1 MTKGFLFFF
10 LGLLAIMGVV
20 GGIEQTVDISLFQGI
35 QLLVVTLVGF
45 GTFKTAERKA
55 RKGRSNGSTS
65 IHNRFNN

>member
-45 GTFKTAERKA
+45 GCMIVGVSYMKKIE
-55 RKGRSNGSTS
+55 
-65 IHNRFNN
+65 

>member
-10 LGLLAIMGVV
+10 LGLIAIMGVV

-45 GTFKTAERKA
+45 GCMIVGVSYMKE
-55 RKGRSNGSTS
+55 
-65 IHNRFNN
+65 IE

>member
-35 QLLVVTLVGF
+35 QLLIVTLVGF
-45 GTFKTAERKA
+45 GCMIVGVSYMKKIE
-55 RKGRSNGSTS
+55 
-65 IHNRFNN
+65 

>member
-35 QLLVVTLVGF
+35 QLLIVTLVGF
-45 GTFKTAERKA
+45 GCMIVGVSYMKE
-55 RKGRSNGSTS
+55 
-65 IHNRFNN
+65 IE